1 MTLNVFD
8 MLQLY
13 FITLTI
19 SFTHFVL
26 AASSPSSPSS
36 NEAYS
41 LRQFGLTMDQLF
53 DHIQQNNSG
62 QGPSMFVPRTAS
74 GPMHSHNGNSYDA
87 QANELVNLIN
97 TPFSDSDL
105 MFGPSVSFFPSL
117 SNTTPTVQQSPP
129 APQPQQPTLT
139 SQSDQQMADQSMFR
153 HRPENPFWSVPTSL
167 DFDAWNAYYQ
177 QRQGESGMPMMNTNN
192 NDSNMW

>member
-1 MTLNVFD
+1 
-8 MLQLY
+8 
-13 FITLTI
+13 
-19 SFTHFVL
+19 
-26 AASSPSSPSS
+26 
-36 NEAYS
+36 
-41 LRQFGLTMDQLF
+41 MDQLF
-53 DHIQQNNSG
+53 DHIQQNDSG
-62 QGPSMFVPRTAS
+62 QGPSMFVPRATS
-74 GPMHSHNGNSYDA
+74 GPMPTDNGSSYVA

-117 SNTTPTVQQSPP
+117 SNTTTTTAQQSTP
-129 APQPQQPTLT
+129 APQPQQPTLS
-139 SQSDQQMADQSMFR
+139 SQQPDQQMADQSMFR

-177 QRQGESGMPMMNTNN
+177 QRQGESGMPMMNSNN